1 MDFDISSDTITPLL
15 LPYLTIGGTGGVLVP
30 VGTTAQRPTPTTG
43 LLRYNTT
50 DSIIEFYVGSSWVN
64 FLPVVVTSPVTNQ
77 VVSYNGT
84 NWVNTS
90 ILGANASGNIG
101 VTPTG
106 GGTSWTLI
114 SGNRYY
120 ADFVHNIG
128 TTNLTVTVWDTA
140 DNSIVIPQSV
150 VTTST
155 TTLRITVTGNTKT
168 LKMVAMANAAA
179 IANGAVD
186 TKLNGTTVTSGVS
199 VLNFT
204 GSVTVTDAGGGQSN
218 IAIGSTVLQRF
229 TYFANSLDTP
239 SNADFAINALAPVAT
254 DPTYTS
260 LNIRSFSNTTETG
273 VACVVSIPT
282 GATSV
287 TIKIKGRAQ
296 TAPGAASVVQPRLY
310 YRNLPNNAA
319 VSTWSAAQELANI
332 AIPTNANFQYSSQTV
347 TLATLGL
354 TAGNMYQLEVTR
366 RVTGVTGTN
375 LASFF
380 YMAELTLEFV

>member
-1 MDFDISSDTITPLL
+1 
-15 LPYLTIGGTGGVLVP
+15 